1 MARYYLG
8 VDWGEEQHGVCVR
21 EETGTIVWEG
31 MVAHTPTGLSVW
43 GRQLD
48 EWRAAGIELWA
59 AIEKPDG
66 RVVDCLLDHGVVV
79 YPVNPK
85 AVDRARDR
93 FRMSASK
100 SDTFDGRVLAE
111 FLRTD
116 HAHLPPL
123 RPSSVA
129 AQEVKLLTRDH
140 ARVGRQQT
148 RTLHQLTSTLKE
160 YYPRVLDLFG
170 DLTTQLALDF
180 LQTYPTPATLTTL
193 RLSPWQRFARQHRL
207 GPARTTELW
216 AQLKA
221 PQVPVPE
228 HVVRAK
234 ARLVAV
240 LIAQV
245 LVTHRAVTEYQAEIE
260 RFFGTLPAA
269 EWMQTLPGGRSGTM
283 IPRLWAELGD
293 APGRWASWS
302 HLQAQAGTVPLT
314 RQSGKSCVVRFRVA
328 CNKHLRQA
336 IWQLAFQSL
345 RHSEWSKSYYQ
356 QCRARGHRHNQALR
370 ALGAK
375 WLKIIFRMW
384 QHQVPY
390 DEQYHLANMTRQYLR
405 ATAY

>member
-1 MARYYLG
+1 MTRYYLG

-21 EETGTIVWEG
+21 EETGAIVWEK
-31 MVAHTPTGLSVW
+31 MVAHTPSGLSDW

-48 EWRAAGIELWA
+48 IWRAAGIELWA
-59 AIEKPDG
+59 AIERPDG

-85 AVDRARDR
+85 ALDRARDR

-100 SDTFDGRVLAE
+100 SDPFDGRVLAE

-129 AQEVKLLTRDH
+129 AQELKLLTRDH
-140 ARVGRQQT
+140 ARLVRQQT
-148 RTLHQLTSTLKE
+148 RLLHQLTSTLKD
-160 YYPRVLDLFG
+160 YYPRVLELFG
-170 DLTTQLALDF
+170 DLTTQRALAF
-180 LQTYPTPATLTTL
+180 LQTYPTPGMLTTL
-193 RLSPWQRFARQHRL
+193 RLNQWKRFARQHRL
-207 GPARTTELW
+207 GLAQTTEW
-216 AQLKA
+216 WTQLRA
-221 PQVPVPE
+221 PQVPVSE

-234 ARLVAV
+234 ARLVDV

-245 LVTHRAVTEYQAEIE
+245 LVTHRAVTDYQVEIE

-269 EWMQTLPGGRSGTM
+269 EWMQTRPGGLSGTM

-293 APGRWASWS
+293 APSRWASWS

-314 RQSGKSCVVRFRVA
+314 RQSGKSRVVRFRVA

-345 RHSEWSKSYYQ
+345 RHREWAKHYYHQ
-356 QCRARGHRHNQALR
+356 SRARGHGHNQALR

-384 QHQVPY
+384 QQQMPY
-390 DEQYHLANMTRQYLR
+390 DETYHLANMTRQYLR
-405 ATAY
+405 ATA

>member
-8 VDWGEEQHGVCVR
+8 VDWGDEQHGVCVC
-21 EETGTIVWEG
+21 EEMGAIVWEG
-31 MVAHTPTGLSVW
+31 MVAHTPMGLSVW

-48 EWRAAGIELWA
+48 EWCAAGIELWA

-100 SDTFDGRVLAE
+100 SDTFDGRVLAQ

-129 AQEVKLLTRDH
+129 AQEVKLLPRDH
-140 ARVGRQQT
+140 TRIVRQQT
-148 RTLHQLTSTLKE
+148 RTLNQLTSTLKE

-180 LQTYPTPATLTTL
+180 LQTYPTPATLTKL
-193 RLSPWQRFARQHRL
+193 RLSSWQRFARQHRL
-207 GPARTTELW
+207 GSVRTTTLW
-216 AQLKA
+216 EQLHA
-221 PQVPVPE
+221 PQLPVPE

-240 LIAQV
+240 LVAQV

-260 RFFGTLPAA
+260 RFFVTLSAA
-269 EWMQTLPGGRSGTM
+269 EWMQTLPGGLSGTM

-328 CNKHLRQA
+328 CNKYLRQA
-336 IWQLAFQSL
+336 IWQLAFHSL
-345 RHSEWSKSYYQ
+345 RQSEWAKHYYQ
-356 QCRARGHRHNQALR
+356 QCRARGHQHNQALR

-390 DEQYHLANMTRQYLR
+390 DESYHLANMTRQSLR
-405 ATAY
+405 ATA